1 MNFKHLISENGSD
14 ASIGRVSFWI
24 VFAIIIW
31 YWIRAG
37 LTIDITINIP
47 DIPQSLEYIFYSL
60 LLYNSGKK
68 FTGVLE
74 KRNANREK

>member
-1 MNFKHLISENGSD
+1 MNFKHLISENGND
-14 ASIGRVSFWI
+14 ASIGRLAFWI

-31 YWIRAG
+31 YWIKAG
-37 LTIDITINIP
+37 LKIDINISVP

-68 FTGVLE
+68 FSGILE
-74 KRNANREK
+74 KRNKVS